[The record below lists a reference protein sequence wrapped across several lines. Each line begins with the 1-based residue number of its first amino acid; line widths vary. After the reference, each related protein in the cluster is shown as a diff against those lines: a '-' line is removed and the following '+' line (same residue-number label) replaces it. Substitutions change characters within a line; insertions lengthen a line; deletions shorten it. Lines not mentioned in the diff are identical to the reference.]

1 MKAIKFYIE
10 DTYVLSFALLKQ
22 MFEKQRDSFFEKKLD
37 HLIAKYEDALKNDI
51 RLSITDARKIY
62 KEAKPLYNLIKKVYF
77 ELLKSKENSIQYK
90 KTLRLTELILEW
102 YEKIYHQVLQEEL
115 YKISKWSLNKISN
128 ESSSKRH
135 TTH

>member
-1 MKAIKFYIE
+1 
-10 DTYVLSFALLKQ
+10 
-22 MFEKQRDSFFEKKLD
+22 MF
-37 HLIAKYEDALKNDI
+37 
-51 RLSITDARKIY
+51 
-62 KEAKPLYNLIKKVYF
+62 YNLIKKAYF
-77 ELLKSKENSIQYK
+77 ELLKNKENSVQYK
-90 KTLRLTELILEW
+90 KTLRLAELILEW